1 VNSTLEENALGTIAG
16 GSEKTGAIPS
26 FRMQPSIGKKAR
38 PQGRHIKSG
47 VFSPWIAALHGNVFE

>member
-26 FRMQPSIGKKAR
+26 FRMQPSIGAKAS
-38 PQGRHIKSG
+38 PPERHIKSG
-47 VFSPWIAALHGNVFE
+47 VF